1 MKEVKETSR
10 ERPAPMRILVVDDQ
24 PLMRRGICD
33 VLAGPPDIRVVAEA
47 TDGEEAVRRAREL
60 GASGV
65 DLVLMDIQ
73 MPRLD
78 GIAATRQIIAE
89 VPSVRVVM
97 LTVSDTDEDL
107 VSAMLAGAVGYLGK
121 TLNPSALVAA
131 LRDFYQHDALPMS
144 RTMAARALAGLREVA
159 AGAAPQELDE
169 AALDVLTNRE
179 REVLMLVAQG
189 RTDREIAE
197 ALRLSET
204 TAKTHVQHVLSKLGV
219 RNRVEAT
226 NWYHKHLR

>member
-1 MKEVKETSR
+1 
-10 ERPAPMRILVVDDQ
+10 MRILVVDDQ

-33 VLAGPPDIRVVAEA
+33 VLAGQSDIRVVAEA
-47 TDGEEAVRRAREL
+47 ADGEEAIRRVREL

-78 GIAATRQIIAE
+78 GIAATRQILAE
-89 VPSVRVVM
+89 VPSLRVVM

-121 TLNPSALVAA
+121 SLKPSALLAG
-131 LRDFYQHDALPMS
+131 LRDFYRHDALPMS
-144 RTMAARALAGLREVA
+144 RTTAARALAGLRAVA
-159 AGAAPQELDE
+159 AGAEHQKLDE
-169 AALDVLTNRE
+169 AALDVLTKRE
-179 REVLMLVAQG
+179 REVLMLVARG
-189 RTDREIAE
+189 KTDHEIAE
-197 ALRLSET
+197 ALSLSET
-204 TAKTHVQHVLSKLGV
+204 TAKTHLQRVFSKLGV

-226 NWYHKHLR
+226 NWYHKHFR

>member
-1 MKEVKETSR
+1 
-10 ERPAPMRILVVDDQ
+10 
-24 PLMRRGICD
+24 MRRGICD
-33 VLAGPPDIRVVAEA
+33 VLAGQPDIRVVAEA
-47 TDGEEAVRRAREL
+47 ADGEEAVRRVREL

-204 TAKTHVQHVLSKLGV
+204 TAKTHVQHVLSELGV

-226 NWYHKHLR
+226 NWYYQHLR